1 MVNILLPSK
10 TDPTRKVRVDFLFEF
25 TLKLLCGFND
35 VFRCDNYAA
44 EEHALIWRDSGL
56 ANPWGQSLDPCQV
69 CGKDIVLLRFFQQ
82 LTGLGP
88 LKSFLN

>member
-44 EEHALIWRDSGL
+44 EEHALI
-56 ANPWGQSLDPCQV
+56 
-69 CGKDIVLLRFFQQ
+69 
-82 LTGLGP
+82 
-88 LKSFLN
+88 

>member
-10 TDPTRKVRVDFLFEF
+10 TDPARKVRIDFLFEF

-56 ANPWGQSLDPCQV
+56 TNPLGQILDPSQWEGYCSL
-69 CGKDIVLLRFFQQ
+69 GFFQQ

>member
-10 TDPTRKVRVDFLFEF
+10 TDPARKVRVDFLFEF

-56 ANPWGQSLDPCQV
+56 ANPWGQILGGKALTPQS
-69 CGKDIVLLRFFQQ
+69 GKDIVILV
-82 LTGLGP
+82 
-88 LKSFLN
+88 SFSNSLASDL